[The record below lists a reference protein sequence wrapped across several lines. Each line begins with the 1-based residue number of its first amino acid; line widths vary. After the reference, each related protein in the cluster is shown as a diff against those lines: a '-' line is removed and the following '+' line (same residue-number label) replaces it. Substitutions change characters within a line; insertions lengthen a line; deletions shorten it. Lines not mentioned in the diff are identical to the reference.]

1 MSQRQAK
8 VESFIRH
15 QVATELS
22 EQLPIFKAQVTV
34 TGVDV
39 APDLRNAT
47 VWLSLLAGSASP
59 DEILAQI
66 DELRPGVQ
74 RGLASHMATKFVP
87 KLHFKYDKG
96 AEHAGRID
104 DLLREL

>member
-22 EQLPIFKAQVTV
+22 EQLPDFKAQVTV
-34 TGVDV
+34 TAVDV

-47 VWLSLLAGSASP
+47 VWLSLLAGEASP
-59 DEILAQI
+59 EQILDQI
-66 DELRPGVQ
+66 NELRPQVQ
-74 RGLASHMATKFVP
+74 RELASHMATKFVP
-87 KLHFKYDKG
+87 RLHFKHDKG
-96 AEHAGRID
+96 AEHAGHID
-104 DLLREL
+104 ELLRKL